1 MVPPGATITSPI
13 LTLAHW
19 PIRRLAHWQTA
30 TVSTMFT
37 GFTLCLFPVCGLEQ
51 ARNTF
56 SLQGATP
63 GNSLQH
69 ELIRNKVTKHA
80 KTIQTYSK
88 TSISVTALGVIKQ
101 TAGKCFKGNCALF
114 GRC

>member
-1 MVPPGATITSPI
+1 MVPHGATILMPPRPI

-19 PIRRLAHWQTA
+19 PIGPLAACHG
-30 TVSTMFT
+30 FKDFHR
-37 GFTLCLFPVCGLEQ
+37 FTLCLFPVCGLEQ

-80 KTIQTYSK
+80 KTIQN
-88 TSISVTALGVIKQ
+88 I
-101 TAGKCFKGNCALF
+101 
-114 GRC
+114 